1 MTRTHTTRLASGP
14 SLQIP
19 SLQIYALDIEDTDNT
34 DNIVWDEETVDT
46 PLTDA
51 TDQDLEEL
59 EINVQLRVE
68 LGRRMTVALL
78 DLPGGGG
85 TAFDELQAALAM
97 YPEVRV
103 LVLRPE
109 QEQDASTLEGMLG
122 EAQREGVDSLLV
134 WTNGEATETDK
145 GDHACSA
152 AESWARLVVSVA
164 ERLQLFDRCF
174 IALVGEGVSRVG
186 ARKLGY
192 EDGFAIEAP
201 VIQLMRTL
209 VRETLAHEVFS
220 RRGSSPPCYL

>member
-1 MTRTHTTRLASGP
+1 MTRTHTTRLASE
-14 SLQIP
+14 P
-19 SLQIYALDIEDTDNT
+19 SLQIYSLEIEDP

-46 PLTDA
+46 PLTDT
-51 TDQDLEEL
+51 TDQDLDEADAL
-59 EINVQLRVE
+59 EISIQLRVE
-68 LGRRMTVALL
+68 LGRRMTIALL

-85 TAFDELQAALAM
+85 TAFDELQAALER

-103 LVLRPE
+103 LVLRPQ
-109 QEQDASTLEGMLG
+109 QEQDASTLEVMLA
-122 EAQREGVDSLLV
+122 EAQREGADSLLV

-201 VIQLMRTL
+201 VVQLMRTL
-209 VRETLAHEVFS
+209 VRETLAHEVFN